1 MTRTTSTIAIAC
13 IVGLATICNA
23 GPIPSWSY
31 WANPDGSLVSPNPI
45 DFPVGPPLGPYLQGD
60 SAPGTIGVLEF
71 DPVTSPV
78 AEQGT
83 RTVRLARVWERE
95 AVTTAGQDRVDIPA
109 ADYSLLLNVIDAASG
124 QTGVVP
130 VSGRVSGFFT
140 ADSSAIE
147 NRFDVP
153 GTLAVLKL
161 GDTEYRV
168 SSAAFVE
175 PGPPSDGVANGEI
188 DVTIT
193 PLGAS
198 VNTPEPATLLL
209 AGIGGAVVA
218 GRRWLWRRHTAV

>member
-13 IVGLATICNA
+13 IVGLASICNA

-31 WANPDGSLVSPNPI
+31 WANADMVPSPNPI
-45 DFPVGPPLGPYLQGD
+45 DFPVGPPLGPYILGN
-60 SAPGTIGVLEF
+60 SAPDTIGVLEF

-78 AEQGT
+78 PGQGT
-83 RTVRLARVWERE
+83 RTIRVAGLWERE
-95 AVTTAGQDRVDIPA
+95 VVSSPGQDRVDFPA
-109 ADYSLLLNVIDAASG
+109 ADYSLLLNVRDAASG
-124 QTGVVP
+124 QVGVVP
-130 VSGRVSGFFT
+130 MSGRMSGFFT
-140 ADSSAIE
+140 SDSSAIE
-147 NRFDVP
+147 NRFDVS
-153 GTLAVLKL
+153 GTLAMLKL

-168 SSAAFVE
+168 SSAAFVV

-218 GRRWLWRRHTAV
+218 GRRWLRRRHTAV